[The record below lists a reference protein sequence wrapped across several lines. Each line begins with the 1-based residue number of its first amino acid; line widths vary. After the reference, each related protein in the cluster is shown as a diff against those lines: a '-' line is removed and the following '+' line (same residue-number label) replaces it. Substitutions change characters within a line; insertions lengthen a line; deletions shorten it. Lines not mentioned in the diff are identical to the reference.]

1 MEIMKTKE
9 SIFVWPLKGEPVF
22 EIFDDGEIR
31 TYEKLSVV
39 DYEDIM
45 KAMSKVIVSYDGL
58 KKQIWNT

>member
-1 MEIMKTKE
+1 MKHKE

-22 EIFDDGEIR
+22 EIFEGGEIR

-45 KAMSKVIVSYDGL
+45 KDMSKVIVSFYDL
-58 KKQIWNT
+58 KKQIWNYE